1 MVAILGWH
9 LAAQLRIEGSQPA
22 EFGVLPDGCV
32 ALLHESDS
40 ETRENSGVRRRE
52 EIIKVVDAASARFKG
67 ILAGFA
73 ISGASAQPPSPDANN
88 NRVARN

>member
-1 MVAILGWH
+1 L
-9 LAAQLRIEGSQPA
+9 
-22 EFGVLPDGCV
+22 EFCPDGCV

-73 ISGASAQPPSPDANN
+73 ISRASAQPPSPDANN
-88 NRVARN
+88 SRVARN